1 MYVLHDAADDPES
14 LSPTTLREAYEA
26 ELRAAIGERDA
37 ETVAAETGVD
47 AATISRIIAGE
58 DVPDLSVDD
67 AAAVMATG
75 EDIPDAET
83 VVALLRDHMMM
94 AMATA
99 VVDVDTVAANIDH
112 DLTGQ
117 EVQQALEGR
126 AAMTLAQ
133 LASIQQFVAERGS

>member
-1 MYVLHDAADDPES
+1 MLHDATDEPGS
-14 LSPTTLREAYEA
+14 LSPDALREAYEA
-26 ELRAAIGERDA
+26 ELRTAVETTGAD
-37 ETVAAETGVD
+37 TVAAETDLDPETVSRL
-47 AATISRIIAGE
+47 AAGKG
-58 DVPDLSVDD
+58 VPDLSVDD
-67 AAAVMATG
+67 AAAVLATR
-75 EDIPDAET
+75 EDAPDAET

-126 AAMTLAQ
+126 TIMTLAQ
-133 LASIQQFVAERGS
+133 LASIQQFVAERAS

>member
-1 MYVLHDAADDPES
+1 MLHDAADNPGS
-14 LSPTTLREAYEA
+14 LSPATLREAYEA

-47 AATISRIIAGE
+47 AAAVSRLAGGG

-67 AAAVMATG
+67 AAAVMAVD
-75 EDIPDAET
+75 EDVGDAET
-83 VVALLRDHMMM
+83 VLALLRDHMMM

-126 AAMTLAQ
+126 ASMTLAQ

>member
-1 MYVLHDAADDPES
+1 MLHDTVDDPGS
-14 LSPTTLREAYEA
+14 LSPAALREAYEA
-26 ELRAAIGERDA
+26 ELRAAVEERGA

-47 AATISRIIAGE
+47 EATLSRLAGGE
-58 DVPDLSVDD
+58 GFPELSVDD
-67 AAAVMATG
+67 AAAVLATREG
-75 EDIPDAET
+75 APDAET

-99 VVDVDTVAANIDH
+99 VVGVDTVAANIDH

-126 AAMTLAQ
+126 TTMTLAQ
-133 LASIQQFVAERGS
+133 LASIQQFVAERAS